1 MLRPTERPGV
11 YSTNSGGKDVDVD
24 AVMQSRESLINYIEE
39 VTNHHDWEFGEL
51 KYLSDWK

>member
-1 MLRPTERPGV
+1 M